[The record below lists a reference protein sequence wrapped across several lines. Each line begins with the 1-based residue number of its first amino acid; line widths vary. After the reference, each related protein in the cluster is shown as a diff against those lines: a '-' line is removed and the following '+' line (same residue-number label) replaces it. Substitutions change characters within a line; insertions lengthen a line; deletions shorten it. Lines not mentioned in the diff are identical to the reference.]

1 MSHRYTKWIAV
12 MALALF
18 AAFGVSA
25 CGSDSE
31 TSSSSGDSSGE
42 GKTVGFL
49 YVGPKNDFGYNQA
62 AYEGSLAVEKNL
74 PGTKLIQAENVP
86 ETSEATRVIE
96 KMIKDGATTIF
107 ATSYGHL
114 QPMLAAAKKHPEVT
128 FEHQGG
134 VKAGANVGTYFGQIY
149 EAQYL
154 TGMAAGLSTKTNK
167 LGYVVAVP
175 IPQTLLN
182 INAFELGAQSVNPKA
197 KTTVVFTGAW
207 CDPAKQKEAA
217 STLISGGADVLSQHQ
232 DCTKTVVETTEKAGA
247 MSVGYHADASSLA
260 PKGWLTGSV
269 WNWGPLYTDI
279 VKTIQ
284 EGKWKGSK
292 YDADYR
298 VGFADSDVIE
308 LAPFGSAVTPEVK
321 EQVEAK
327 QKEMKAKDFYP
338 FEGPV
343 VDQAGKTQIPKGT
356 NPTPTELEKTDYLV
370 QGVIGKIPTG
380 SN

>member
-1 MSHRYTKWIAV
+1 MLKRTSKWLAFA
-12 MALALF
+12 ALAML
-18 AAFGVSA
+18 AAFGVTA

-31 TSSSSGDSSGE
+31 SSSSSADGQ
-42 GKTVGFL
+42 TVGFL

-62 AYEGSLAVEKNL
+62 AYEGSLEVEKNI

-86 ETSEATRVIE
+86 ETSEASRVME

-114 QPMLAAAKKHPEVT
+114 QPMLAVAKKHPEVT

-154 TGMAAGLSTKTNK
+154 TGMAAGLATKSNK

-197 KTTVVFTGAW
+197 ETTVVFTGGW

-217 STLISGGADVLSQHQ
+217 DTLIQGGADVLSQHQ
-232 DCTKTVVETTEKAGA
+232 DCTKTIVETTEKAGA

-260 PKGWLTGSV
+260 PKGWLSGSV

-279 VKTIQ
+279 VKTIG
-284 EGKWKGSK
+284 EGKWKGSE

-298 VGFADSDVIE
+298 VGFADSDIIKI
-308 LAPFGSAVTPEVK
+308 APFGSAVTPEIEK
-321 EQVEAK
+321 EVLAK
-327 QKEMKAKDFYP
+327 QEEMKAKDFYP
-338 FEGPV
+338 FEGPI
-343 VDQAGKTQIPKGT
+343 VDQSGKTQIPAGE
-356 NPTPTELEKTDYLV
+356 NPSPTELETTDYLV
-370 QGVIGKIPTG
+370 KGVVGKIPTS

>member
-1 MSHRYTKWIAV
+1 MLKRTSKWLAFA
-12 MALALF
+12 ALAML
-18 AAFGVSA
+18 AAFGVTA

-31 TSSSSGDSSGE
+31 TSSSGDAKGQ
-42 GKTVGFL
+42 TVGFL

-62 AYEGSLAVEKNL
+62 AYEGSLEVEKNI

-86 ETSEATRVIE
+86 ETSEASRVME

-114 QPMLAAAKKHPEVT
+114 QPMLAVAKKHPEVT

-134 VKAGANVGTYFGQIY
+134 VKEGDNVGTYFGQIY

-154 TGMAAGLSTKTNK
+154 TGMAAGLATKSNK

-182 INAFELGAQSVNPKA
+182 INAFELGAQSVNPKVE
-197 KTTVVFTGAW
+197 TTVVFTGSW

-217 STLISGGADVLSQHQ
+217 DTLIQGGADVLSQHQ
-232 DCTKTVVETTEKAGA
+232 DCTKTIVETTEKAGA

-279 VKTIQ
+279 VKTI
-284 EGKWKGSK
+284 GDDKWKGSK

-308 LAPFGSAVTPEVK
+308 LAPFGSAVTPEIEK
-321 EQVEAK
+321 EVLAK
-327 QKEMKAKDFYP
+327 QEEMKAKDFYP

-343 VDQAGKTQIPKGT
+343 VDQSGKTQIPKGK
-356 NPTPTELEKTDYLV
+356 NPTPAELETTDYLV
-370 QGVIGKIPTG
+370 KGVVGKIPTG
-380 SN
+380 K

>member
-1 MSHRYTKWIAV
+1 MLKRTVKGLLLTALGLMSAIAI
-12 MALALF
+12 
-18 AAFGVSA
+18 SA
-25 CGSDSE
+25 CGSSSE
-31 TSSSSGDSSGE
+31 SSSDASASGSGP
-42 GKTVGFL
+42 TIGFL
-49 YVGPKNDFGYNQA
+49 YVGPKNDYGYNQA
-62 AYEGSLAVEKNL
+62 AYEGSLAVKKAI
-74 PGTKLIQAENVP
+74 PSVKLLQAENVP
-86 ETSEATRVIE
+86 ETSEASRVME

-114 QPMLAAAKKHPEVT
+114 EPALEVAAKHPEVT

-134 VKAGANVGTYFGQIY
+134 QKLAPNLGTYFGTIY

-154 TGMAAGLSTKTNK
+154 TGMAAGLSTKTDK

-197 KTTVVFTGAW
+197 KTTVVFTNTW
-207 CDPAKQKEAA
+207 CDPGKQALAA
-217 STLISGGADVLSQHQ
+217 NTLIEGGADVLSQHQ

-269 WNWGPLYTDI
+269 WNWGPLYSDI
-279 VKTIQ
+279 VQTIVD
-284 EGKWKGSK
+284 GKWKGSK

-298 VGFADSDVIE
+298 VGFADSDVIK
-308 LAPFGSAVTPEVK
+308 LAPFGSAVTPEVEK
-321 EQVEAK
+321 EVLAK
-327 QKEMKAKDFYP
+327 QEEMKSKDFYP
-338 FEGPV
+338 FQGPI
-343 VDQAGKTQIPKGT
+343 VDQAGKTQVPKGT
-356 NPTPTELEKTDYLV
+356 NPTPADLEKTDYLV
-370 QGVIGKIPTG
+370 EGVVGKIPTG

>member
-1 MSHRYTKWIAV
+1 MTKRNLKW
-12 MALALF
+12 LALMAF
-18 AAFGVSA
+18 AVLAAVGVSA
-25 CGSDSE
+25 CGSSSD
-31 TSSSSGDSSGE
+31 SSSSGSGK
-42 GKTVGFL
+42 GQTVGFL

-62 AYEGSLAVEKNL
+62 AYEGSLEVAKNI

-114 QPMLAAAKKHPEVT
+114 QPMLAAAKKYPNVT

-134 VKAGANVGTYFGQIY
+134 VKQGANVGTYFGQIY

-154 TGMAAGLSTKTNK
+154 TGMAAGLATKTNK

-182 INAFELGAQSVNPKA
+182 INAFQLGAQSVNPKV
-197 KTTVVFTGAW
+197 KTTAVFTGAW

-217 STLISGGADVLSQHQ
+217 DTLIKGGADVLSQHQ
-232 DCTKTVVETTEKAGA
+232 DCTKTIVEATEKAGA

-279 VKTIQ
+279 VKTIMA
-284 EGKWKGSK
+284 GKWKGSK

-298 VGFADSDVIE
+298 VGFADSDVIK
-308 LAPFGSAVTPEVK
+308 LAPFGSAVTPEIK
-321 EQVEAK
+321 NQVLAK
-327 QKEMKAKDFYP
+327 QKEMKAKNFYP
-338 FEGPV
+338 FEGPI
-343 VDQAGKTQIPKGT
+343 VDQSGKTQIPAGE
-356 NPTPTELEKTDYLV
+356 NPTPTQLETTDYLV
-370 QGVIGKIPTG
+370 EGVIGKIPTG
-380 SN
+380 K

>member
-1 MSHRYTKWIAV
+1 MLKRTSKWLAFA
-12 MALALF
+12 ALAML
-18 AAFGVSA
+18 AAFGVTA

-31 TSSSSGDSSGE
+31 SSSSSADGQ
-42 GKTVGFL
+42 TVGFL

-62 AYEGSLAVEKNL
+62 AYEGSLEVEKNI

-86 ETSEATRVIE
+86 ETSEASRVME

-114 QPMLAAAKKHPEVT
+114 QPMLAVAKKHPEVT

-154 TGMAAGLSTKTNK
+154 TGMAAGLATKSNK

-197 KTTVVFTGAW
+197 ETTVVFTGAW

-217 STLISGGADVLSQHQ
+217 DTLIQGGADVLSQHQ
-232 DCTKTVVETTEKAGA
+232 DCTKTIVETTEKAGA

-260 PKGWLTGSV
+260 PKGWLSGSV

-279 VKTIQ
+279 VKTIG
-284 EGKWKGSK
+284 EGKWKGSE

-298 VGFADSDVIE
+298 VGFADSDIIKI
-308 LAPFGSAVTPEVK
+308 APFGSAVTPEIEK
-321 EQVEAK
+321 EVLAK
-327 QKEMKAKDFYP
+327 QEEMKAKDFYP
-338 FEGPV
+338 FEGPI
-343 VDQAGKTQIPKGT
+343 VDQSGKTQIPAGE
-356 NPTPTELEKTDYLV
+356 NPSPTELETTDYLV
-370 QGVIGKIPTG
+370 KGVVGKIPTS

>member
-1 MSHRYTKWIAV
+1 MLKRTSKWLAFA
-12 MALALF
+12 ALAML
-18 AAFGVSA
+18 AAFGVTA

-31 TSSSSGDSSGE
+31 TSSSSADGQ
-42 GKTVGFL
+42 TVGFL

-62 AYEGSLAVEKNL
+62 AYEGSLEVEKNI

-86 ETSEATRVIE
+86 ETSEASRVME

-114 QPMLAAAKKHPEVT
+114 QPMLAVAKKHPEVT

-154 TGMAAGLSTKTNK
+154 TGMAAGLATKSNK

-197 KTTVVFTGAW
+197 ETTVVFTGGW

-217 STLISGGADVLSQHQ
+217 DTLIQGGADVLSQHQ
-232 DCTKTVVETTEKAGA
+232 DCTKTIVETTEKAGA

-260 PKGWLTGSV
+260 PNGWLSGSV

-279 VKTIQ
+279 VKTIG
-284 EGKWKGSK
+284 EDKWKGSE

-298 VGFADSDVIE
+298 VGFADSDIIKI
-308 LAPFGSAVTPEVK
+308 APFGSAVTPEIEK
-321 EQVEAK
+321 EVLAK
-327 QKEMKAKDFYP
+327 QEEMKAKDFYP
-338 FEGPV
+338 FEGPI
-343 VDQAGKTQIPKGT
+343 VDQSGKTQIPAGE
-356 NPTPTELEKTDYLV
+356 NPSPTELEKTDYLV
-370 QGVIGKIPTG
+370 KGVVGKIPTS

>member
-1 MSHRYTKWIAV
+1 MLKRSSKWLAFV
-12 MALALF
+12 ALAMLS
-18 AAFGVSA
+18 AFGVTA
-25 CGSDSE
+25 CGSDTA
-31 TSSSSGDSSGE
+31 TSTSGDAE
-42 GKTVGFL
+42 GQTVGFL

-62 AYEGSLAVEKNL
+62 AYEGSLEVEKNV

-86 ETSEATRVIE
+86 ETSEASRVME

-114 QPMLAAAKKHPEVT
+114 QPMLAVAKKHPEVT

-134 VKAGANVGTYFGQIY
+134 VKSGANVGTYFGQIY

-154 TGMAAGLSTKTNK
+154 TGMAAGLSTKSNK

-197 KTTVVFTGAW
+197 KTTVVFTGSW

-217 STLISGGADVLSQHQ
+217 DTLIQGGADVLSQHQ
-232 DCTKTVVETTEKAGA
+232 DCTKTIVETTEKAGA

-260 PKGWLTGSV
+260 PNGWLSGSV

-279 VKTIQ
+279 VKTIG
-284 EGKWKGSK
+284 EGKWKGSE

-298 VGFADSDVIE
+298 VGFADSDVIK
-308 LAPFGSAVTPEVK
+308 LAPFGTAVTPEVK

-343 VDQAGKTQIPKGT
+343 VDQSGKTQIPKGE
-356 NPTPTELEKTDYLV
+356 NPTPAELETTDYLV
-370 QGVIGKIPTG
+370 EGVVGKIPTG
-380 SN
+380 K

>member
-1 MSHRYTKWIAV
+1 MFNRFTRNTKWLTV
-12 MALALF
+12 MALAVL

-25 CGSDSE
+25 CGS
-31 TSSSSGDSSGE
+31 SSSDSGSGDGQ
-42 GKTVGFL
+42 TVGFL

-62 AYEGSLAVEKNL
+62 AYEGSLEVAKNV

-86 ETSEATRVIE
+86 ETSEASRVME
-96 KMIKDGATTIF
+96 KMIADGATTIF

-114 QPMLAAAKKHPEVT
+114 QPMLAVAKKHPDVT

-197 KTTVVFTGAW
+197 KTTVVFTGSW

-269 WNWGPLYTDI
+269 WNWGPLYSDI
-279 VKTIQ
+279 VQTIVD
-284 EGKWKGSK
+284 GKWKGSK

-298 VGFADSDVIE
+298 VGFADSDVIK
-308 LAPFGSAVTPEVK
+308 LAPFGSAVTPEVEK
-321 EQVEAK
+321 EVLAK
-327 QKEMKAKDFYP
+327 QEEMKSKDFYP
-338 FEGPV
+338 FQGPI
-343 VDQAGKTQIPKGT
+343 VDQAGKTQVPKGT
-356 NPTPTELEKTDYLV
+356 NPTPAELEKTDYLV
-370 QGVIGKIPTG
+370 QGVVGKIPTG

>member
-1 MSHRYTKWIAV
+1 MLKRTSKWLAFA
-12 MALALF
+12 ALAML
-18 AAFGVSA
+18 AAFGVTA
-25 CGSDSE
+25 CGSDSK
-31 TSSSSGDSSGE
+31 TSTTSDAKGQ
-42 GKTVGFL
+42 TVGFL

-62 AYEGSLAVEKNL
+62 AYEGSLEVAKNI

-86 ETSEATRVIE
+86 ETSEASRVME

-114 QPMLAAAKKHPEVT
+114 QPMLAVAKKYPNVT

-134 VKAGANVGTYFGQIY
+134 VKSGANVGSYFGQIY

-154 TGMAAGLSTKTNK
+154 TGMAAGLATKSNK

-182 INAFELGAQSVNPKA
+182 VNAFELGAKSVNPKA
-197 KTTVVFTGAW
+197 KTTVVFTGSW

-217 STLISGGADVLSQHQ
+217 DTLIQGGADVLSQHQ
-232 DCTKTVVETTEKAGA
+232 DCTKTIVETTEKAGA

-260 PKGWLTGSV
+260 PNGWLTGSV

-279 VKTIQ
+279 VKTIG

-298 VGFADSDVIE
+298 VGFADSDIIK
-308 LAPFGSAVTPEVK
+308 LAPFGTAVTPEIK
-321 EQVEAK
+321 KQVLAK
-327 QKEMKAKDFYP
+327 QKEMKSKDFYP

-343 VDQAGKTQIPKGT
+343 VDQSGKTQIPTGQ
-356 NPTPTELEKTDYLV
+356 NPSPTDLEKTDYLV
-370 QGVIGKIPTG
+370 EGVVGKIPT
-380 SN
+380 SSK

>member
-1 MSHRYTKWIAV
+1 MFKRTSKWLAFA
-12 MALALF
+12 ALAMLS
-18 AAFGVSA
+18 AFGVTA
-25 CGSDSE
+25 CGSDS
-31 TSSSSGDSSGE
+31 SSSSDAE
-42 GKTVGFL
+42 GQTVGFL

-62 AYEGSLAVEKNL
+62 AYEGSLEVEKNV

-114 QPMLAAAKKHPEVT
+114 QPMLAAAKKHPDVT

-154 TGMAAGLSTKTNK
+154 TGMAAGLSTKSNK

-197 KTTVVFTGAW
+197 ETTVVFTGAW
-207 CDPAKQKEAA
+207 CDPAKQKEATD
-217 STLISGGADVLSQHQ
+217 TLIQGGVDVLSQHQ
-232 DCTKTVVETTEKAGA
+232 DCTKTIVETTEKAGA

-269 WNWGPLYTDI
+269 WNWGPLYSDI
-279 VKTIQ
+279 VKMIG

-298 VGFADSDVIE
+298 VGFADSDVIQ

-327 QKEMKAKDFYP
+327 QKEMKAEDFYP
-338 FEGPV
+338 FQGPV
-343 VDQAGKTQIPKGT
+343 VDQSGKTQIPKGE
-356 NPTPTELEKTDYLV
+356 NPTPTDLEKTDYLV
-370 QGVIGKIPTG
+370 KGVVGKIPTA

>member
-1 MSHRYTKWIAV
+1 MFKRNTKW
-12 MALALF
+12 LALVVLAVF
-18 AAFGVSA
+18 AALGVSA
-25 CGSDSE
+25 CGSSSDSE
-31 TSSSSGDSSGE
+31 SSSGDGE
-42 GKTVGFL
+42 TVGFL

-62 AYEGSLAVEKNL
+62 AYEGSLEVEKNI

-86 ETSEATRVIE
+86 ETSEASRVME

-114 QPMLAAAKKHPEVT
+114 QPMLAVAKKHPDVT

-134 VKAGANVGTYFGQIY
+134 VKEGDNVGTYFGQIY

-154 TGMAAGLSTKTNK
+154 TGMAAGLATKSDK

-182 INAFELGAQSVNPKA
+182 INAFELGAKSVNPKA
-197 KTTVVFTGAW
+197 ETTVVFTGAW

-217 STLISGGADVLSQHQ
+217 DTLIKGGADVLSQHQ
-232 DCTKTVVETTEKAGA
+232 DCTKTIVEATEKAGA

-260 PKGWLTGSV
+260 PNGWLTGSV

-279 VKTIQ
+279 VKTIG
-284 EGKWKGSK
+284 EGKWKGSE

-298 VGFADSDVIE
+298 VGFADSDIIE
-308 LAPFGSAVTPEVK
+308 LAPFGSAVTPEIEK
-321 EQVEAK
+321 EVMAK
-327 QKEMKAKDFYP
+327 QKEMKAEDFFP
-338 FEGPV
+338 FQGPV
-343 VDQAGKTQIPKGT
+343 VDQSGKTQIPAGE
-356 NPTPTELEKTDYLV
+356 NPSPTELEKTDYLV
-370 QGVIGKIPTG
+370 EGVIGKIPTA

>member
-1 MSHRYTKWIAV
+1 MFKRTSKWLAFA
-12 MALALF
+12 ALAML
-18 AAFGVSA
+18 AAFGVTA

-31 TSSSSGDSSGE
+31 TSSSSADGQ
-42 GKTVGFL
+42 TVGFL

-62 AYEGSLAVEKNL
+62 AYEGSLEVEKNV

-86 ETSEATRVIE
+86 ETSEASRVME

-114 QPMLAAAKKHPEVT
+114 QPMLAVAKKHPEVT

-134 VKAGANVGTYFGQIY
+134 VKSGANVGTYFGQIY

-154 TGMAAGLSTKTNK
+154 TGMAAGLATKSNK

-197 KTTVVFTGAW
+197 ETTVVFTGGW

-217 STLISGGADVLSQHQ
+217 DTLIQGGADVLSQHQ
-232 DCTKTVVETTEKAGA
+232 DCTKTIVETTEKAGA

-260 PKGWLTGSV
+260 PNGWLTGSV

-279 VKTIQ
+279 VKTIG
-284 EGKWKGSK
+284 EGKWKGSE

-298 VGFADSDVIE
+298 VGFADSDIIE
-308 LAPFGSAVTPEVK
+308 LAPFGSAVTPEIEK
-321 EQVEAK
+321 EVMAK
-327 QKEMKAKDFYP
+327 QKEMKAEDFFP
-338 FEGPV
+338 FQGPV
-343 VDQAGKTQIPKGT
+343 VDQSGKTQIPAGE
-356 NPTPTELEKTDYLV
+356 NPSPTELEKTDYLV
-370 QGVIGKIPTG
+370 KGVVGKIPTS

>member
-1 MSHRYTKWIAV
+1 MFKRTSKWLAFA
-12 MALALF
+12 ALAML
-18 AAFGVSA
+18 AAFGVTA

-31 TSSSSGDSSGE
+31 TSSSSADGQ
-42 GKTVGFL
+42 TVGFL

-62 AYEGSLAVEKNL
+62 AYEGSLEVEKNI

-86 ETSEATRVIE
+86 ETSEASRVME

-114 QPMLAAAKKHPEVT
+114 QPMLSVAKKYPNVT

-154 TGMAAGLSTKTNK
+154 TGMAAGLATKSNK

-182 INAFELGAQSVNPKA
+182 VNAFELGAKSVNPKA
-197 KTTVVFTGAW
+197 ETTVVFTGSW

-217 STLISGGADVLSQHQ
+217 DTLIQGGADVLSQHQ
-232 DCTKTVVETTEKAGA
+232 DCTKTIVETTEKAGA

-260 PKGWLTGSV
+260 PNGWLTGSV

-279 VKTIQ
+279 VKTIG
-284 EGKWKGSK
+284 EKKWKGSK

-298 VGFADSDVIE
+298 VGFADSDIIK
-308 LAPFGSAVTPEVK
+308 LAPFGSAVTPEIEK
-321 EQVEAK
+321 EVMAK
-327 QKEMKAKDFYP
+327 QKEMKAEDFFP
-338 FEGPV
+338 FQGPV
-343 VDQAGKTQIPKGT
+343 VDQSGKTQIPAGE
-356 NPTPTELEKTDYLV
+356 NPSPTELEKTDYLV
-370 QGVIGKIPTG
+370 EGVVGKIPTS

>member
-1 MSHRYTKWIAV
+1 MPKRTSKWLAFA
-12 MALALF
+12 ALAML
-18 AAFGVSA
+18 AAFGVTA

-31 TSSSSGDSSGE
+31 SSSSSADGQ
-42 GKTVGFL
+42 TVGFL

-62 AYEGSLAVEKNL
+62 AYEGSLEVEKNI

-86 ETSEATRVIE
+86 ETSEASRVME

-114 QPMLAAAKKHPEVT
+114 QPMLAVAKKHPEVT

-154 TGMAAGLSTKTNK
+154 TGMAAGLATKSNK

-197 KTTVVFTGAW
+197 ETTVVFTGGW

-217 STLISGGADVLSQHQ
+217 DTLIQGGADVLSQHQ
-232 DCTKTVVETTEKAGA
+232 DCTKTIVETTEKAGA

-260 PKGWLTGSV
+260 PNGWLSGSV

-279 VKTIQ
+279 VKTIG
-284 EGKWKGSK
+284 EDKWKGSE

-298 VGFADSDVIE
+298 VGFADSDIIKI
-308 LAPFGSAVTPEVK
+308 APFGSAVTPEIEK
-321 EQVEAK
+321 EVLAK
-327 QKEMKAKDFYP
+327 QEEMKSKDFYP
-338 FEGPV
+338 FEGPI
-343 VDQAGKTQIPKGT
+343 VDQSGKTQIPAGE
-356 NPTPTELEKTDYLV
+356 NPSPTELEKTDYLV
-370 QGVIGKIPTG
+370 KGVVGKIPTS

>member
-1 MSHRYTKWIAV
+1 MLSRNLKMLAA
-12 MALALF
+12 MCLALL
-18 AAFGVSA
+18 AAIAVSA
-25 CGSDSE
+25 CGSSD
-31 TSSSSGDSSGE
+31 SSSDSGDSSGK
-42 GKTVGFL
+42 GKTVGFI

-74 PGTKLIQAENVP
+74 PGTKIIQAENVP

-134 VKAGANVGTYFGQIY
+134 VKDGDNVGTYFGQIY

-217 STLISGGADVLSQHQ
+217 STLIEGGADVLSQHQ

-260 PKGWLTGSV
+260 PNGWLTGSV

-284 EGKWKGSK
+284 EGKWVGSK

-298 VGFADSDVIE
+298 VGFADSDVIK
-308 LAPFGSAVTPEVK
+308 LAPFGKNVSQEVK
-321 EQVEAK
+321 DQVLAK

-343 VDQAGKTQIPKGT
+343 VDQSGKTQIPAGD
-356 NPTPTELEKTDYLV
+356 NPTPKELETTDYLV
-370 QGVIGKIPTG
+370 KGVIGKIPTG